1 MTARRLIAV
10 GLAVALGGALSLGMA
25 ASALAAEPP
34 PNNGRAAQQEQPDQ
48 ACRGLGRLAPRCV
61 AQGVGQG
68 VSSALGGVGS
78 ALSTSIFQQL
88 YEWVVGGATWLLRRL
103 VSAIDSST
111 RPDLL
116 SGWFGA
122 GYRLMISLA
131 TLLVLP
137 VLLIATISAVIRQ
150 DWSGLVKSYF
160 VYLPMAA
167 IGTAMAIPL
176 TDMGL
181 DITDWM
187 SGLFLSGMRGDIQA
201 FLDTA
206 AAALTES
213 SAGQSAMGAGMPL
226 FLAFL
231 AAIVIALGAFA
242 VWVELVLRSAG
253 IYVAVFFLPLGFAAL
268 VWPHTRAWFGR
279 LTKTVVALILS
290 KFVIVAVLALAA
302 AALSNVGGGSAGEV
316 SQVGRGATAAAAV
329 ELTSAGDSAG
339 GFPAVIAGAAL
350 MLMAAF
356 SPLVLFRVAD
366 VAGGEM
372 ATAFAGVTQGRTS
385 PIRVPD
391 SHSAARMYSRV
402 MNGRPQAGA
411 GVSAGGAGAASGTAG
426 VGATAGMAAGD
437 GELVA
442 GGHAAGG
449 QAPGGGQAAGGQAAG
464 VPGSDGR
471 AGGER
476 PGGQATP
483 QGAAPNS
490 SGEVQAPAAARQPGA
505 APPSGPAHP
514 ASGGVGQSAT
524 APALPAPGSGA
535 GAAPPQGTPSRPAD
549 TPYVPDRQG
558 GAGRE

>member
-1 MTARRLIAV
+1 V
-10 GLAVALGGALSLGMA
+10 
-25 ASALAAEPP
+25 SA
-34 PNNGRAAQQEQPDQ
+34 
-48 ACRGLGRLAPRCV
+48 
-61 AQGVGQG
+61 
-68 VSSALGGVGS
+68 ALGGVAG

-137 VLLIATISAVIRQ
+137 VLLIATMSAVVRQ
-150 DWSGLVKSYF
+150 DWSGLTKSYF

-187 SGLFLSGMRGDIQA
+187 SGLFLTGMRGDIQA
-201 FLDTA
+201 FLNA
-206 AAALTES
+206 AAGALTET

-290 KFVIVAVLALAA
+290 KFVIVAVLALAS
-302 AALSNVGGGSAGEV
+302 AALSSIGGAGDAEI
-316 SQVGRGATAAAAV
+316 SRAGGGATAAAAI
-329 ELTSAGDSAG
+329 ELGSAGGSAG

-411 GVSAGGAGAASGTAG
+411 SAAGAGAPSGTAG
-426 VGATAGMAAGD
+426 VGTTAGVAAG
-437 GELVA
+437 
-442 GGHAAGG
+442 GGALLAGG
-449 QAPGGGQAAGGQAAG
+449 QAGGVQGT
-464 VPGSDGR
+464 DGR
-471 AGGER
+471 ASGER
-476 PGGQATP
+476 PDSQP
-483 QGAAPNS
+483 AAKVPTSNG
-490 SGEVQAPAAARQPGA
+490 SGEVQAPAAARQPGSP
-505 APPSGPAHP
+505 PPSGSTHP
-514 ASGGVGQSAT
+514 AAG
-524 APALPAPGSGA
+524 GA
-535 GAAPPQGTPSRPAD
+535 GQPVVPGPSALGRGADAAPQQAMPSRPAD
-549 TPYVPDRQG
+549 TPYVPDRLG
-558 GAGRE
+558 EPSAD